1 MLLELPGALS
11 HLCAPRPA
19 MTSLFVSAAERES
32 LKRDPEAFVCRAES
46 VVGSLLSKLRTLE
59 AERQAEQIDTE
70 QLYHSF
76 ARDEAT
82 LRSERDQLLAQSA
95 GLKTEHASAVS
106 KLEATA
112 AEAAALR
119 SQLASNEA
127 ERKRFA
133 DAESEMADE
142 RRRFCHPP
150 ISPIC
155 RTPLFPHLT
164 FSSFFTIGGVCSSPW
179 RGRRVSM
186 RV

>member
-142 RRRFCHPP
+142 RRRFCHRTHFSHMSHPTFP
-150 ISPIC
+150 IS
-155 RTPLFPHLT
+155 HLV
-164 FSSFFTIGGVCSSPW
+164 FFFLQLEASA
-179 RGRRVSM
+179 RVLGEEDGS
-186 RV
+186 V